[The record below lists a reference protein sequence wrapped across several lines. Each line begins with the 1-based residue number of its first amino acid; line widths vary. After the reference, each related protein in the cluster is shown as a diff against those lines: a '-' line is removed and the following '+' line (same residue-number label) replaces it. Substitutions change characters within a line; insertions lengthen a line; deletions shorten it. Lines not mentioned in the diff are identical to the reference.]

1 MRNCRTCFEV
11 LLIWFYMY
19 FVFSSLELKAQ
30 QPFLIACCL
39 SSVCPSLHLHETFH
53 FFIFSKTTKPNSP
66 KLDSKSF
73 EKMGFMFV
81 QWMTLSSLWEDDSE
95 IEKCMDEIYKSS
107 SLEPLDH
114 IKQTW
119 HKASLG
125 EEDSSLFKLK
135 ATLLSMGDNNNC

>member
-1 MRNCRTCFEV
+1 
-11 LLIWFYMY
+11 
-19 FVFSSLELKAQ
+19 
-30 QPFLIACCL
+30 
-39 SSVCPSLHLHETFH
+39 
-53 FFIFSKTTKPNSP
+53 
-66 KLDSKSF
+66 
-73 EKMGFMFV
+73 
-81 QWMTLSSLWEDDSE
+81 MTLSSLWEDDSE